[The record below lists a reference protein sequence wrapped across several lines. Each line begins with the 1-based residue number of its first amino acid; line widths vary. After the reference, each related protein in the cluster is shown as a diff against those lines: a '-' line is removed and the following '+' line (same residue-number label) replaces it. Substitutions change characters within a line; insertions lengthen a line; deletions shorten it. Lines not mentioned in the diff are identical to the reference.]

1 MSLRVTI
8 HPWPLY
14 CAVPVRLW
22 VGGWAT
28 LEAGWGRAR
37 APCQSCKD
45 RRAGH
50 TAPLVTT
57 SYLVTTTLYPGA
69 PASPRPVS
77 SVSGTSSHI
86 RHAMDDK
93 EYFRRQDKSFK
104 QYILQSDH
112 NKTYDTLIHVFK
124 TVFKLFGLI
133 SLWTEVNC
141 KVNYFAIQIILSV
154 FISENWI
161 PIKLSWQF

>member
-14 CAVPVRLW
+14 CAGEAVSRRLSHPR
-22 VGGWAT
+22 GW
-28 LEAGWGRAR
+28 LRPGPGSV
-37 APCQSCKD
+37 CQSCKD

-104 QYILQSDH
+104 HYILQSDH

-124 TVFKLFGLI
+124 TVHFGLI

-141 KVNYFAIQIILSV
+141 KVNYFSIQIILSV

>member
-1 MSLRVTI
+1 MSLSTRDHCT
-8 HPWPLY
+8 
-14 CAVPVRLW
+14 VPVRLW

-57 SYLVTTTLYPGA
+57 SYLVTTTVYPGA

-104 QYILQSDH
+104 HYILQSDH

-124 TVFKLFGLI
+124 TVHFGLI

-141 KVNYFAIQIILSV
+141 KVNYFSIQIILSV